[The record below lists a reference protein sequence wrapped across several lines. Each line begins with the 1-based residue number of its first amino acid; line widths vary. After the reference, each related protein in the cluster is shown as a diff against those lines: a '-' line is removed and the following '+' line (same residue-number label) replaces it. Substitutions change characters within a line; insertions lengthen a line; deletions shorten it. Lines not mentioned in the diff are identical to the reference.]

1 MVKERQRER
10 ERERERGGERPLLA
24 GNDPAPE
31 GWDGLGLVQVR
42 GKGDVFELK
51 PKVGERV
58 ADLVSPGMVD
68 DDTWQN
74 KRDKVSAQKVKRGGE
89 ERDLSVLSPYL
100 ARDARSVEAVGACW
114 RGDRS

>member
-1 MVKERQRER
+1 
-10 ERERERGGERPLLA
+10 
-24 GNDPAPE
+24 
-31 GWDGLGLVQVR
+31 
-42 GKGDVFELK
+42 
-51 PKVGERV
+51 
-58 ADLVSPGMVD
+58 MVD